1 MTELNEKTAALVRM
15 ARANDRRLKSIKD
28 KENSDAKASDKKES
42 RRMAVSDYKKRTK
55 V

>member
-28 KENSDAKASDKKES
+28 RKIAMPKPLIKKSAE
-42 RRMAVSDYKKRTK
+42 KRTK